1 MTKKIL
7 LISLFSALSLFT
19 THAQETETVEKSVS
33 GVQVGVLGAWI
44 HHETRLA
51 EQFTLRAEIGIDAA
65 GFITNPFTETARYAF
80 APEFTIEPRYYYNIS
95 KRAEKQKNTSANA
108 ANFISLKTTY
118 TPDWFV
124 ISNKDNVYVDNMISL
139 VPTWGMR
146 RNIGRSNFNY
156 ELGFGLGYEHV
167 FYRYGSSDGGISV
180 NLNARIGYRF

>member
-51 EQFTLRAEIGIDAA
+51 EQFTLRAEIGLGATIF
-65 GFITNPFTETARYAF
+65 GGLYSGTNYALS
-80 APEFTIEPRYYYNIS
+80 PVLTIEPRYYYNIS
-95 KRAEKQKNTSANA
+95 KRAEKQKNTTANA
-108 ANFISLKTTY
+108 ANFISLKATY
-118 TPDWFV
+118 APDWFV
-124 ISNKDNVYVDNMISL
+124 ISNKDNVYVNSMISL

-146 RNIGRSNFNY
+146 RNIGSSNFNY

-167 FYRYGSSDGGISV
+167 FYRYGGSDGGISV
-180 NLNARIGYRF
+180 NLHARIGYRF

>member
-1 MTKKIL
+1 MIKRIL
-7 LISLFSALSLFT
+7 LIITLFFTFSLST
-19 THAQETETVEKSVS
+19 QAQEAVEKSVS
-33 GVQVGVLGAWI
+33 GVQVGFLGAWVY
-44 HHETRLA
+44 HEARLA
-51 EQFTLRAEIGIDAA
+51 DQFALRTEIGLDAS
-65 GFITNPFTETARYAF
+65 GFISNPFTEAARYAF

-95 KRAEKQKNTSANA
+95 KRAGKQKNTTANA

-124 ISNKDNVYVDNMISL
+124 ISNKDNVYVDNLISV

-167 FYRYGSSDGGISV
+167 FYRYGGTEGDLAI
-180 NLNARIGYRF
+180 NLHARIGYRF